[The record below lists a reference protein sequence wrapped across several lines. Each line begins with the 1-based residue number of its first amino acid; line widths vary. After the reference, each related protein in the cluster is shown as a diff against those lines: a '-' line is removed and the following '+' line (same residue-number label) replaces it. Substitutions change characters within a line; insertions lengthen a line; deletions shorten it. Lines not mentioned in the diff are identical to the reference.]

1 MSTNVDL
8 ALVKGARDAAPKF
21 TDVGE
26 AVGKAVAKGEAAFAA
41 IRQEQRLQRFEKERE
56 LEIMRKG
63 YDELGALDTN
73 NTPEEYMP
81 QVQKWADTYADQAAK
96 LMQNRKNMSSTEYL
110 EAERKMKKELAV
122 VQKGLNNLKEYK
134 NYWVEIQENEGL
146 SDALRG
152 EARKKINDLVVN
164 DMNPPVF
171 KDGQMF
177 YQTKDGELINSDD
190 LPEIRSKAAPE
201 HLKFMNFGS
210 NFIDE
215 VAKTDANAILNN
227 KEIPEDYLNQLT
239 ARFQSADLGLNE
251 AESMA
256 IDFLKLGGEFG
267 EVTAIYD
274 NLKQGVA
281 GAVDIFQ
288 FDKDGNKEID
298 EYEYTAAMQNLF
310 SLIREDEGGVSK
322 NEFIKQVKN
331 EYLQV
336 AKRAWTIKHEN
347 ARKAQDAA
355 LAAQRAKAQGNA
367 NASVQANRN
376 AFALGTDMADSIN
389 ESLSSIIEFVQKRIP
404 TDQTIENSN
413 EINANMWEV
422 KNMLSRIKG
431 MPGGMIEIE
440 KVYDDG
446 TKELPGI
453 YIRDIDKDDYTVEWN
468 PKMGMESLVNQIQ
481 NYMVRHHEGD
491 RENFVLK
498 GMYDRLQQWED
509 LKESLAN
516 RSNISSVGQQFVNR
530 IKGK

>member
-21 TDVGE
+21 ADIGG
-26 AVGKAVAKGEAAFAA
+26 AVGKAVATGETAFAA

-56 LEIMRKG
+56 LQIMQKG
-63 YDELGALDTN
+63 YDEHGELNTED
-73 NTPEEYMP
+73 TPEEYMS
-81 QVQKWADTYADQAAK
+81 QVQKYADHHADLVSQ
-96 LMQNRKNMSSTEYL
+96 LEQNRKNMDPGEYL
-110 EAERKMKKELAV
+110 DAKRNLKKELGV

-134 NYWVEIQENEGL
+134 KYWVEIQDNEGL

-164 DMNPPVF
+164 NMNPPVF

-177 YQTKDGELINSDD
+177 YQTKDGELINSND

-201 HLKFMNFGS
+201 HLKFMDFGS

-336 AKRAWTIKHEN
+336 AKRAWTIKHDN

-355 LAAQRAKAQGNA
+355 LAAQRAKAQGSA

-376 AFALGTDMADSIN
+376 AFALGVDMADSIN
-389 ESLSSIIEFVQKRIP
+389 ESLSSIIEFAQINQLQNQP
-404 TDQTIENSN
+404 IENTN

-453 YIRDIDKDDYTVEWN
+453 YIRDIDNDNYTVEWN

-481 NYMVRHHEGD
+481 NYMIRHHEGD

-498 GMYDRLQQWED
+498 GIYDRQKTFKD

-516 RSNISSVGQQFVNR
+516 RSGVSSVGQEFLNR

>member
-21 TDVGE
+21 ADIGG
-26 AVGKAVAKGEAAFAA
+26 AVGKAVATGETAFAA

-56 LEIMRKG
+56 LQIMQKG
-63 YDELGALDTN
+63 YDEHGEL
-73 NTPEEYMP
+73 NTEDMPEHLMP
-81 QVQKWADTYADQAAK
+81 QIQKYADIHADKVSQ
-96 LMQNRKNMSSTEYL
+96 LEQNRKNMDSGEYL
-110 EAERKMKKELAV
+110 DAKRSLKKELGV

-164 DMNPPVF
+164 NMNPPIF

-177 YQTKDGELINSDD
+177 YQTKDGELINSND

-201 HLKFMNFGS
+201 HLKFS
-210 NFIDE
+210 NAPAVWLDE
-215 VAKTDANAILNN
+215 IAKTDMNAILNN
-227 KEIPEDYLNQLT
+227 EYPPEEKLNSLEAT
-239 ARFQSADLGLNE
+239 LQSMELGLND
-251 AESMA
+251 AESLA

-274 NLKQGVA
+274 NLKQGVD

-310 SLIREDEGGVSK
+310 SLIREDEGGISK

-336 AKRAWTIKHEN
+336 AKKAWKIKHDN

-355 LAAQRAKAQGNA
+355 LAAERAKGGGNA
-367 NASVQANRN
+367 ALMKLQQANRQGIN
-376 AFALGTDMADSIN
+376 IADSIN
-389 ESLSSIIEFVQKRIP
+389 ENLSSIIEFERANP
-404 TDQTIENSN
+404 FSPSMP
-413 EINANMWEV
+413 EIDKNMWEV
-422 KNMLSRIKG
+422 KKMLQGIRGI
-431 MPGGMIEIE
+431 PGGMIETE
-440 KVYDDG
+440 KVYEDG
-446 TKELPGI
+446 TKENPGI
-453 YIRDIDKDDYTVEWN
+453 YIRDIDKDDYTVEWT
-468 PKMGMESLVNQIQ
+468 PEMGMKSLINQIQ
-481 NYMVRHHEGD
+481 NYIIRHHEGNE
-491 RENFVLK
+491 ENTVLNA
-498 GMYDRLQQWED
+498 MYARLDKYED
-509 LKESLAN
+509 LKKSLAN
-516 RSNISSVGQQFVNR
+516 KSNISPVGQQFLNK
-530 IKGK
+530 IKGE